1 MDVASQYSK
10 HSCDKGSENMK
21 LGEVVRFRDED
32 YRVGVCSTD
41 TSVELVELA
50 DGSKGL
56 WVSRDEVHKAFAGPD
71 CPEATSEP

>member
-1 MDVASQYSK
+1 
-10 HSCDKGSENMK
+10 MK

-56 WVSRDEVHKAFAGPD
+56 WVSRDEVRRASPESGCPKATF
-71 CPEATSEP
+71 EP